1 MQDTTFHSLFSSLG
15 FVPAA
20 ASQRTVSDA
29 PAPPLRRR
37 TAQSGNDGQPAQR
50 KRGRRGRGCGRWK
63 RKLAADADD
72 FRPVPANGREA
83 VFGTESA
90 QRVRRVEEGIARGE
104 GRVGQCVE
112 EELFQ

>member
-1 MQDTTFHSLFSSLG
+1 MQCRIQLFNIISLFSSLG

-50 KRGRRGRGCGRWK
+50 KRSRRK
-63 RKLAADADD
+63 RELAADADD
-72 FRPVPANGREA
+72 FRAVPADGREA

-90 QRVRRVEEGIARGE
+90 QRVRRVKEGFPRGE
-104 GRVGQCVE
+104 RRVGQCLE